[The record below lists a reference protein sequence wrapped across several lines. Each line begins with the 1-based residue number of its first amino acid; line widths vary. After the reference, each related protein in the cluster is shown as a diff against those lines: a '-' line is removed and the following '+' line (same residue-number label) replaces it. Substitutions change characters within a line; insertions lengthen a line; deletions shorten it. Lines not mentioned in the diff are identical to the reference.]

1 MVNRILDEQPD
12 LATDHQVQR
21 QTVPGVGVTGS
32 VQAVER
38 VLSNLVGNAAKY
50 SPAGTAIRVLV
61 SQHRDR
67 AELVVEDQGP
77 GVPKAEREQVFTRF
91 FRGRG
96 DSVVA
101 TRGAGLGLA
110 IVTEFAATMG
120 GQVSVTSARGGG
132 ARFVVSYPLAASA
145 APSVEGASDVR
156 T

>member
-1 MVNRILDEQPD
+1 M
-12 LATDHQVQR
+12 
-21 QTVPGVGVTGS
+21 
-32 VQAVER
+32 ER

-50 SPAGTAIRVLV
+50 SPAGTVIRVFV
-61 SQHRDR
+61 SEHRDR
-67 AELVVEDQGP
+67 AELAVEDEGP

-145 APSVEGASDVR
+145 CTQRRRSS
-156 T
+156 